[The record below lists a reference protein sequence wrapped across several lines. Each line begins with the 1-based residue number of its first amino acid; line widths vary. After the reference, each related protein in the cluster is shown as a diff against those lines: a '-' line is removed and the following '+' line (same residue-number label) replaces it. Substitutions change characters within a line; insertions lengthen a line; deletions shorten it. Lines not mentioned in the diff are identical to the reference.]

1 MKRVLAFGLVTLQ
14 IVLLAALLLIPHGSL
29 WPRGALLVLASL
41 VLDAVGLALMLAGTL
56 ALGSAF
62 TASPI
67 PRENTQLATRG
78 VYGYIR
84 NPIYTGFLTFG
95 LGLTLYGASV
105 WHILLWLALV
115 ALLSGKARWEERMLA
130 AAHPTYRDYASRVG
144 RFLPGLGRLR
154 RPPSEE

>member
-1 MKRVLAFGLVTLQ
+1 MKRALAFGLVTLQ
-14 IVLLAALLLIPHGSL
+14 ILLLAALLLIPHGSL
-29 WPRGALLVLASL
+29 WPHGALLVLASL

-67 PRENTQLATRG
+67 PRENTELATRG
-78 VYGYIR
+78 VYSYIR
-84 NPIYTGFLTFG
+84 NPIYTGFLVFG

-105 WHILLWLALV
+105 GHILLWLALV
-115 ALLSGKARWEERMLA
+115 VLLSGKARWEERMLT

-144 RFLPGLGRLR
+144 RFIPGVGRLR
-154 RPPSEE
+154 RPPSE